1 MSAFD
6 CTRFRDVASSI
17 DGDSS
22 MSSRDTGISTY
33 KWARAKCPPVMAQ
46 WRPLGAF
53 CSHQHPQTI
62 VSSGS
67 GRGFRDMNRNKNT
80 TTDVGKMQIRAGFA
94 LGIRHGVLGD
104 LSGTAIV
111 GRDNS
116 HGVDM
121 RLRTAPRRLFFFGTW
136 PSGPTS
142 RSRHLPKKVPT
153 TPQMPLLWVA
163 ITLGGG

>member
-1 MSAFD
+1 MPHA
-6 CTRFRDVASSI
+6 
-17 DGDSS
+17 
-22 MSSRDTGISTY
+22 
-33 KWARAKCPPVMAQ
+33 
-46 WRPLGAF
+46 
-53 CSHQHPQTI
+53 I

-80 TTDVGKMQIRAGFA
+80 TTDVGKIQIRAGFA

-121 RLRTAPRRLFFFGTW
+121 RLRTAPTAPVFLRDVAFGTDV
-136 PSGPTS
+136 PKQAPT
-142 RSRHLPKKVPT
+142 KKSAHH
-153 TPQMPLLWVA
+153 TPDATSLGCNH
-163 ITLGGG
+163 LGGRLTRPHAAGITQIGPQTARLPQFGVGVGGALLTCLP